1 MPRAPAL
8 VEVFLDGGTGM
19 APPGSWQITRRW
31 KNHGYVR
38 RLVSSRPR
46 DEPAK
51 RLNVFMPALRNRD
64 QGRQDFTLHGLCG
77 LITAARFS
85 RFAGAL
91 LFSR

>member
-38 RLVSSRPR
+38 RLFPADLVTSLPKAWTCLWPR
-46 DEPAK
+46 FGAET
-51 RLNVFMPALRNRD
+51 R
-64 QGRQDFTLHGLCG
+64 
-77 LITAARFS
+77 AA
-85 RFAGAL
+85 
-91 LFSR
+91 